1 MMKRIL
7 TFTIASFIALSC
19 TAKNKEEGL
28 QIPIIKYN
36 PATYLSDIDRALA
49 DPTSFECM
57 SADSQQL
64 SGIDEDIL
72 VYISD
77 QDAFIVSLTYGETES
92 APKVR
97 LTINASCS
105 LIYVR
110 MSSSIPES
118 CSESADRHS
127 KDVGSAKALSISDR

>member
-1 MMKRIL
+1 M
-7 TFTIASFIALSC
+7 T
-19 TAKNKEEGL
+19 EGL

-36 PATYLSDIDRALA
+36 PATYLSDIENALA
-49 DPTSFECM
+49 KPTSFGCL

-92 APKVR
+92 ADQSQKYVSKHR
-97 LTINASCS
+97 S
-105 LIYVR
+105 L
-110 MSSSIPES
+110 
-118 CSESADRHS
+118 
-127 KDVGSAKALSISDR
+127 